1 MINASYNQRKH
12 TFITDLEILLLSN
25 VKFCFKDIKLSIL
38 KSYTS
43 LRETCTACQTISKIN
58 NPTMTNNDDH
68 YTMAARWRY
77 STTTH
82 LTIK

>member
-12 TFITDLEILLLSN
+12 AFITDLEILLLSN
-25 VKFCFKDIKLSIL
+25 VKFGFN
-38 KSYTS
+38 
-43 LRETCTACQTISKIN
+43 N

-68 YTMAARWRY
+68 HTMASTWRY
-77 STTTH
+77 STTTY